1 MEKMTGERGTWRD
14 TERDRPAD
22 TAANQSQETN
32 MTDASA
38 LLADLTGRVDS
49 GDVEGGKAV
58 LANLKIALLDADPA
72 ADTTRRIATSA
83 LELGVLLSA
92 ADGDLDAF
100 ARNVAQLKPHYA
112 ALGAGATTERK
123 NHILGLNLMHLLVE
137 NRLSEF
143 HSELELLTA
152 AEASSAEISFPIHLE
167 RQLMVG
173 SYDEVLAANARVPHA
188 SYGLFMDHLL
198 TTVRDSIADCLEV
211 AYKTMSLD
219 DAVKMMKFA
228 SRDELAAYM
237 EECRDDWIVEGG
249 SLCFAP
255 PPAGRKADDIPSK
268 KLIGQTLSYAA
279 EFERIV

>member
-1 MEKMTGERGTWRD
+1 MRNNKATMTGT
-14 TERDRPAD
+14 
-22 TAANQSQETN
+22 Q
-32 MTDASA
+32 A
-38 LLADLTGRVDS
+38 LLTDLTSRVDS
-49 GDVEGGKAV
+49 GDVEGGKTV
-58 LANLKIALLDADPA
+58 LASLKIALLDADPT
-72 ADTTRRIATSA
+72 ADATRQTATSA

-112 ALGAGATTERK
+112 ALGAAATTARK

-143 HSELELLTA
+143 HSELELLTS
-152 AEASSAEISFPIHLE
+152 AEASSPEISFPIHLE

-173 SYDEVLAANARVPHA
+173 SYDEVLAANSRVPHA

-198 TTVRDSIADCLEV
+198 TTVRDNIADCLEV

-228 SRDELAAYM
+228 SRDELAAYV

>member
-1 MEKMTGERGTWRD
+1 
-14 TERDRPAD
+14 
-22 TAANQSQETN
+22 

-72 ADTTRRIATSA
+72 ADTARRIATSA

-112 ALGAGATTERK
+112 ALGASTTERK

-167 RQLMVG
+167 R
-173 SYDEVLAANARVPHA
+173 A
-188 SYGLFMDHLL
+188 
-198 TTVRDSIADCLEV
+198 
-211 AYKTMSLD
+211 
-219 DAVKMMKFA
+219 
-228 SRDELAAYM
+228 
-237 EECRDDWIVEGG
+237 
-249 SLCFAP
+249 
-255 PPAGRKADDIPSK
+255 
-268 KLIGQTLSYAA
+268 
-279 EFERIV
+279 

>member
-1 MEKMTGERGTWRD
+1 MESHGAPDTLPQPSITYTLERQGKAT
-14 TERDRPAD
+14 
-22 TAANQSQETN
+22 
-32 MTDASA
+32 MTDTQA
-38 LLADLTGRVDS
+38 LLTDLTSRVDS
-49 GDVEGGKAV
+49 GDVEGGKTV
-58 LANLKIALLDADPA
+58 LANLKIALLDADPT
-72 ADTTRRIATSA
+72 ADATRQTATSA

-112 ALGAGATTERK
+112 ALGTGAVTPRK

-152 AEASSAEISFPIHLE
+152 AEASSPEISFPIHLE

-173 SYDEVLAANARVPHA
+173 SYDEVLAANSRVPHA

-198 TTVRDSIADCLEV
+198 TTVRDNIADCLEV

-219 DAVKMMKFA
+219 DAVTMMKFA
-228 SRDELAAYM
+228 SRDELAAYV

-249 SLCFAP
+249 NLCFAP